1 MNARAFHTRL
11 QTLELEG
18 LVVMERLLG
27 ARAEPMI
34 FLYGRGALL
43 AVLSDPE
50 GGVWTYS
57 AREGLCRQD

>member
-1 MNARAFHTRL
+1 
-11 QTLELEG
+11 
-18 LVVMERLLG
+18 MERLLG